1 MHNLCMLDVKDQVRF
16 CLFYALDF
24 VNEVEIME
32 QYGKD
37 MGLGGLEWV
46 DVFDH
51 GYRRSQWMANEEW
64 FDDMTARVVNKW
76 TSQGLSSFGGRSSV
90 LPPVESESW
99 QDKSSCQKS
108 SQRLSSRGGRTVSSQ

>member
-16 CLFYALDF
+16 GLFYALDF
-24 VNEVEIME
+24 IKEAEIME

-37 MGLGGLEWV
+37 MGLGGLEWA

-51 GYRRSQWMANEEW
+51 GYIRSQWMPNEEW
-64 FDDMTARVVNKW
+64 FDDMTARVVDKW
-76 TSQGLSSFGGRSSV
+76 VSQGLSSFGGRSSV
-90 LPPVESESW
+90 LPPVESEWW

-108 SQRLSSRGGRTVSSQ
+108 SQRLSLCGGRTVFSQ